1 MDWRLCDLQPAIFS
15 LPLSHSLTHSLIMA
29 STPGASAAPPAGAD
43 GNASAAGG
51 GASSFIGALISLL
64 SRSDIRYQGFLNSID
79 SAQATIA
86 LEKGETRKRQR
97 RRCISLIDFAIQVRS
112 WGTEGR
118 LAKAGKPNEEL
129 PPNENVYD
137 FIVFRAAD
145 VKDLKIDDPHP
156 DRSRPP
162 PPPQQALQDPAI
174 LGVSGTSLLHL
185 MYGKVAFL
193 IPSSPFADSRAALL
207 CNMAYHTDARLR
219 LDRCTACHHHHQVLL
234 ADQVDPMDTVRQC
247 IPVQAAVRVDLPY
260 QTMQCSNRL
269 LRNLGPHH
277 RQRPHHP

>member
-1 MDWRLCDLQPAIFS
+1 
-15 LPLSHSLTHSLIMA
+15 MA
-29 STPGASAAPPAGAD
+29 SAQAGSAAPAVGGDGGAP
-43 GNASAAGG
+43 GAG

-86 LEKGETRKRQR
+86 LEKGEGSWRVSR
-97 RRCISLIDFAIQVRS
+97 RVVWLIETVFVPIVRS

-118 LAKAGKPNEEL
+118 LAKIGKANEEL

-162 PPPQQALQDPAI
+162 PPPPQAFQDPAI
-174 LGVSGTSLLHL
+174 LGVSTQYL
-185 MYGKVAFL
+185 KA
-193 IPSSPFADSRAALL
+193 
-207 CNMAYHTDARLR
+207 
-219 LDRCTACHHHHQVLL
+219 
-234 ADQVDPMDTVRQC
+234 
-247 IPVQAAVRVDLPY
+247 PV
-260 QTMQCSNRL
+260 
-269 LRNLGPHH
+269 
-277 RQRPHHP
+277 